1 MEAAEILGAKVEK
14 LWRQREGLESRV
26 SRKELRIHNADE
38 RRKEPASTGKVA
50 GESSD
55 MIELERRGIATLRA
69 KITEIDEQSRDLEER
84 IDRIGGEEEEE
95 GGEVM
100 VDEFERAIERAS
112 QRIESDQK
120 VLERMLRELSWLR

>member
-1 MEAAEILGAKVEK
+1 MEAAEILGARVEK

-26 SRKELRIHNADE
+26 LRKELRIHNADE
-38 RRKEPASTGKVA
+38 RKKEPASTAKVA

-95 GGEVM
+95 GREVL

-112 QRIESDQK
+112 QRIERDQK